1 MKEIMMLSSPNL
13 DDLRFQ
19 RDLVDEARKRII
31 QYCPEWTEYNLS
43 DPGITLIELFAWMTE
58 LMVYRLNRVPEKNYI
73 KFLELLGMRYQP
85 ASSASTELTFWLSA
99 SLPFGEEDEQTVV
112 VPQGLQARTSGG
124 SAESEIVFSTDYEKE
139 IFPPVLVQLRKD
151 TEPQRNYAARL
162 GMEVFQPF
170 VERPRQG
177 NTFYLGFRPDKDLSG
192 HTLQLNFTC
201 EETEAVGIRRQDP
214 PLVWECSSGDGVW
227 KEVLPSTMPGEKD
240 TTGGLNNPSGSLVFY
255 LPLSAKPDLMHGQ
268 LAYWLRCRYE
278 QRSEMQGYYTA
289 SPRILSIIPAA
300 LGVTVA
306 ATHSQ
311 VVDNEDLGRSN
322 GDPGQEFQLQFHPVL
337 ALHAGE
343 TLKVEEERMGEAVFV
358 AWQYVSTFANSTQHD
373 RHFTLDPASGTVSL
387 GPAIRQPDGTVRQY
401 GRIPENGRGLRF
413 WRYRYGSGAN
423 GNVPENSLQSLTSS
437 YAYLAR
443 VTNLRRASGGRDQE
457 SLEEVKMRAQRELQ
471 AQKRAVTVQDY
482 EALIKNV
489 SRNVARVRCLS
500 PQDDAAIRPGTV
512 ELLVVPAAAAAL
524 LAGDLGSLRL
534 SNAFVQEA
542 RSFLNQY
549 RLLTTSIQIHEPRYL
564 GVQVC
569 ADIVVEDF
577 FVPEVVQ
584 MRVARCL
591 QHFLSPLA
599 LPDLEPELRAL
610 FPPDWEGWE
619 FGRGLLQAEIS
630 SLAQRV
636 PGVKY
641 VVDVQLFTRP
651 VDPERERQRV
661 DEIDPAEP
669 VERLEERVLW
679 IGENSLI
686 CSLPHQVNVVDLAAM
701 SRGNGKPHERR

>member
-1 MKEIMMLSSPNL
+1 MALSSPNL

-19 RDLVDEARKRII
+19 RDLVDEARKRIT

-58 LMVYRLNRVPEKNYI
+58 LLVYRLNRVPEKNYI

-85 ASSASTELTFWLSA
+85 ASSAKTELTFWLST
-99 SLPFGEEDEQTVV
+99 SLPFSEEDDQTVT

-124 SAESEIVFSTDYEKE
+124 SAEGEVIFSTDYEKE
-139 IFPPVLVQLRKD
+139 IFPPSLVQLRKD
-151 TEPQRNYAARL
+151 TELQRNYAARM

-170 VERPRQG
+170 MERPRQG

-214 PLVWECSSGDGVW
+214 PLVWECSLGNGIW
-227 KEVLPSTMPGEKD
+227 KEVAPSALSGEKD
-240 TTGGLNNPSGSLVFY
+240 STGGLNNPSGSMVFY
-255 LPLSAKPDLMHGQ
+255 LPLSAQPDVVHGQ
-268 LAYWLRCRYE
+268 MAFWLRCRYE
-278 QRSEMQGYYTA
+278 QRNEMQGYYTA
-289 SPRILSIIPAA
+289 SPRILSITPAA
-300 LGVTVA
+300 IGVTVS

-311 VVDNEDLGRSN
+311 VVENEELGHSN
-322 GDPGQEFQLQFHPVL
+322 GDPGQEFGLQFHPVL
-337 ALHAGE
+337 SLHEGE
-343 TLKVEEERMGEAVFV
+343 TLEVQEDRMSETVFV
-358 AWQYVSTFANSTQHD
+358 PWEYVQGFSNSSLHD
-373 RHFTLDPASGTVSL
+373 RHFTLDPASGTITL
-387 GPAIRQPDGTVRQY
+387 GPAIRQPDGTVHQY
-401 GRIPENGRGLRF
+401 GRIPENGRILRF
-413 WRYRYGSGAN
+413 RRYRYGSGAN
-423 GNVPENSLQSLTSS
+423 GNVPENALQSLTSS

-482 EALIKNV
+482 EALLKNL

-512 ELLVVPAAAAAL
+512 ELLVIPAVAASL
-524 LAGDLGSLRL
+524 LAGDLGSLQL
-534 SNAFVQEA
+534 SATFVQEA
-542 RSFLNQY
+542 RAFLNQY
-549 RLLTTSIQIHEPRYL
+549 RLLTTSIQIHEPHYL
-564 GVQVC
+564 GVQAC

-577 FVPEVVQ
+577 YVPEIVQ
-584 MRVARCL
+584 ARVARCL
-591 QHFLSPLA
+591 QQFLSPLS
-599 LPDLEPELRAL
+599 LPNLEPELQGL
-610 FPPDWEGWE
+610 FPHNWEGWT
-619 FGRGLLQAEIS
+619 FGRGLLSAEIS
-630 SLAQRV
+630 SLVQRV

-641 VVDVQLFTRP
+641 VVDVQLFTRT

-661 DEIDPAEP
+661 DEINSAEP
-669 VERLEERVLW
+669 VDRLEERVLW

-701 SRGNGKPHERR
+701 SRKDGKAHERK

>member
-1 MKEIMMLSSPNL
+1 MVLSSPNL

-19 RDLVDEARKRII
+19 SDLVDEARKRIT

-58 LMVYRLNRVPEKNYI
+58 LLAYRLNRVPEKNYI

-85 ASSASTELTFWLSA
+85 ASSARTELTFWLSA
-99 SLPFGEEDEQTVV
+99 SLPFGEQDDQSVT

-124 SAESEIVFSTDYEKE
+124 STEGEIIFSTDYEKE
-139 IFPPVLVQLRKD
+139 IFPPLLAQLRKD
-151 TEPQRNYAARL
+151 SEPQRNYGPRL

-170 VERPRQG
+170 NERPRQG
-177 NTFYLGFRPDKDLSG
+177 NTFYLGFKPDKDLSG

-214 PLVWECSSGDGVW
+214 PLVWECSLGDGVW
-227 KEVLPSTMPGEKD
+227 KEVAPSTLNGEKD
-240 TTGGLNNPSGSLVFY
+240 STGGLNNPSGSLVFY
-255 LPLSAKPDLMHGQ
+255 LPLSARPDAVHGQ

-278 QRSEMQGYYTA
+278 QRNEMQGYYTA
-289 SPRILSIIPAA
+289 SPRILSITPAA
-300 LGVTVA
+300 IGVTVS

-311 VVDNEDLGRSN
+311 VVDNEELGRSN
-322 GDPGQEFQLQFHPVL
+322 GEPGQEFMLQFHPVL
-337 ALHAGE
+337 SLKEGE
-343 TLKVEEERMGEAVFV
+343 TLEVQEERMGEPVFV
-358 AWQYVSTFANSTQHD
+358 PWQYVSSFAGSSLHD
-373 RHFTLDPASGTVSL
+373 RHFTLDPASGVVSL

-401 GRIPENGRGLRF
+401 GRIPENGRILRF
-413 WRYRYGSGAN
+413 RRYCYGSGSN

-457 SLEEVKMRAQRELQ
+457 LLEEVKMRAQRELQ
-471 AQKRAVTVQDY
+471 AQKRAVTAQDF
-482 EALIKNV
+482 ETVLKNV
-489 SRNVARVRCLS
+489 SRNVARVRCIS
-500 PQDDAAIRPGTV
+500 PQDDASVRPGTV
-512 ELLVVPAAAAAL
+512 DLLVVPAAAAAL
-524 LAGDLGSLRL
+524 LAGDLGSLQL
-534 SNAFVQEA
+534 SNAFIQEA
-542 RSFLNQY
+542 RAYLNQY

-584 MRVARCL
+584 ARVARCL
-591 QHFLSPLA
+591 QQFLSPLP
-599 LPDLEPELRAL
+599 LPGLEPDLQAL
-610 FPPDWEGWE
+610 FPVDWEGWT
-619 FGRGLLQAEIS
+619 FGRGLLSAEIS
-630 SLAQRV
+630 SLIQRV

-641 VVDVQLFTRP
+641 VVDVQLNTRP

-679 IGENSLI
+679 IGENTLV
-686 CSLPHQVNVVDLAAM
+686 CSLPHQINRVDLAAM
-701 SRGNGKPHERR
+701 SRKDGKAYERK